1 MPNAFVS
8 WPLAALGVSLA
19 CGLAFGPAP
28 ADRGRSAPAPPP
40 PPERVAAPAAV
51 GRPTFASPHANPVAV
66 AGGRVFVCNTP
77 ADTVDVLDANTR
89 ELVAR
94 VPVGIDPVGL
104 AVRPDGGEVWV
115 SNHVS
120 DSVSVVDARE
130 GSPTFLQVVATVQ
143 DLDPDSRATRFDEP
157 VGIAFADNAK
167 AYVALSS
174 ANRVAVVDVAERRVT
189 GHLEIPAQDPRALA
203 VRNGRLY
210 VAPFESGNRTQL
222 SGGSGDAID
231 GDLVTFD
238 AWEHSIVH
246 NNVLSLG
253 HVVDVV
259 KRPDV
264 PDRDL
269 FVFDTATDEPVATVD
284 SLGTLLYGLA
294 VDSDGR
300 AFLAQTDARN
310 DANGRAGTKGHGLA
324 ELGNRAFLNQI
335 TRVELNGEK
344 PAFFDLEPPPPADP
358 ESGAALATPYAIAVT
373 SDDRT
378 LVATAAASD
387 ALFTVDA
394 ETGAVLGRCDVGAV
408 PRGVALEDAG
418 ETRRAWVLNAVDN
431 SVSLVDLS
439 DPAAP
444 AVVRTVPLEDP
455 TDPAIK
461 RGRVAFESA
470 GSSRTNTFGCASCHP
485 DGHTD
490 QLLWVL
496 NTPVVTGGDQIMP
509 RSTMPLR
516 GLRDTEPFHWDG
528 VPGDPY
534 GGINSSS
541 LYENAAPNVA
551 PGDALA
557 AVRHLIDGSLSGTMA
572 RVGDGV
578 ANNAGLAGNLTEAER
593 DDLAAFLAALPY
605 PPAPGRAY
613 TDELSDRARRGFEL
627 FHIEGNIE
635 SDKPRPNVC
644 GDCHRLP
651 FLTSTNTP
659 GTGMDAPTWR
669 GAYDR
674 PLILPQGR
682 LNLVEFPFYRRLAE
696 RGVPERELWRL
707 SWRGT
712 ERFDPVWDMVLEM
725 STGFSG
731 AFGRQVTLNRET
743 AGDPLTADL
752 LDALERAAAEGG
764 VVLTAEGVRIED
776 GEGTPVRLRFDP
788 GATVYA
794 GAGGEF
800 AREELV
806 AAAADGAFVGTF
818 TGRHGAKAD
827 ADAPQPAL
835 WTRGPLHEQ
844 RGRQEFPVLAPGSDE
859 GDDTSVTLSARH
871 VEPDAAVLVDGR
883 VVPADL
889 TFGDGET
896 LTIALASPPPVGRRF
911 LQVRNPGGRFSN
923 EFPFTVADPAAAAD
937 PPEKKVGKKA
947 DGVPETLGELL
958 KETGFDRLLGDW
970 VDVGTGGRGYRTRF
984 SWKID
989 GRVLEQV
996 SDERGERAVGLLSL
1010 RGGTREVAA
1019 FTADA
1024 AGLQTLGTLTFEGGK
1039 SEENEAVHRIGLRDG
1054 DGNEGGLVV
1063 RYQFE
1068 TDDRLT
1074 FRLSVPGGGE
1084 PFAVV
1089 RLKRAEP

>member
-1 MPNAFVS
+1 MPNMFVS
-8 WPLAALGVSLA
+8 LPLAALGVSFA
-19 CGLAFGPAP
+19 CGLAFGPTP
-28 ADRGRSAPAPPP
+28 ADRERSAPASPAD
-40 PPERVAAPAAV
+40 EVSAPVAV
-51 GRPTFASPHANPVAV
+51 GHPTFASPHANPVAV
-66 AGGRVFVCNTP
+66 VGGRAFVCNTP

-89 ELVAR
+89 EVVAR

-104 AVRPDGGEVWV
+104 AVKPDRTEVWV

-120 DSVSVVDARE
+120 DSVSVIDARP
-130 GSPTFLQVVATVQ
+130 GSPTFLHVVATVQ
-143 DLDPDSRATRFDEP
+143 DLDPETRATRFDEP
-157 VGIAFADNAK
+157 VGVAFASDEK

-174 ANRVAVVDVAERRVT
+174 TNRVAVVDVAERRVT
-189 GHLEIPAQDPRALA
+189 GHLDIPAQDPRALA

-210 VAPFESGNRTQL
+210 VVPFESGNRTQL
-222 SGGSGDAID
+222 SGGAGDAID

-238 AWEHSIVH
+238 AWQHSIVH

-253 HVVDVV
+253 HVVDIV

-335 TRVELNGEK
+335 TRVNVEGEE
-344 PAFFDLEPPPPADP
+344 PTFFDLEPPPPADP
-358 ESGAALATPYAIAVT
+358 EPGAALATPYAIAVT
-373 SDDRT
+373 SDDRR

-394 ETGAVLGRCDVGAV
+394 DTGAVLGRCDVGAV
-408 PRGVALEDAG
+408 PRGVALEEDG
-418 ETRRAWVLNAVDN
+418 DTRRAWVLNAVEN
-431 SVSLVDLS
+431 SVSLVNLA

-444 AVVRTVPLEDP
+444 VVVQTIPLEDP

-461 RGRVAFESA
+461 RGRVTFESA
-470 GSSRTNTFGCASCHP
+470 SSSRTNTFGCASCHP

-534 GGINSSS
+534 GGNNSAS
-541 LYENAAPNVA
+541 LHEDVAPNVA

-557 AVRHLIDGSLSGTMA
+557 AVRHLVDGSLSGTMA
-572 RVGDGV
+572 RTGDDV
-578 ANNAGLAGNLTEAER
+578 TNDAGLAGNLSEAER

-627 FHIEGNIE
+627 FHVEGNLE

-696 RGVPERELWRL
+696 EGVPEREMWRL
-707 SWRGT
+707 SWRGD
-712 ERFDPVWDMVLEM
+712 ERFDPVWDMVLQM

-731 AFGRQVTLNRET
+731 AFGRQLTLNRAT

-752 LDALERAAAEGG
+752 LDALERAAQEGG
-764 VVLTAEGVRIED
+764 VVLTAEGVRIEA
-776 GEGTPVRLRFDP
+776 EAGTPVRLRFDP
-788 GATVYA
+788 AEEVYLAA
-794 GAGGEF
+794 GAAF
-800 AREELV
+800 SRDELF
-806 AAAADGAFVGTF
+806 AAADRGDAVVTV
-818 TGRHGAKAD
+818 TGRHGVKVD

-835 WTRGPLHEQ
+835 WTHGPLHEQ
-844 RGRQEFPVLAPGSDE
+844 RGRQEFPVLSGDE
-859 GDDTSVTLSARH
+859 TSMTLSGRQI
-871 VEPDAAVLVDGR
+871 EPGAAVLVDGR

-896 LTIALASPPPVGRRF
+896 LTIALAESPPPGTHF
-911 LQVRNPGGRFSN
+911 LQVRNPAGRFSN
-923 EFPFTVADPAAAAD
+923 EFPFTVAAPNDAPMPDDPADAD
-937 PPEKKVGKKA
+937 P
-947 DGVPETLGELL
+947 PETLGELL
-958 KETGFDRLLGDW
+958 KETGFDRLLGTW
-970 VDVGTGGRGYRTRF
+970 VDRDTDGNGYRTTF
-984 SWKID
+984 VWKVD
-989 GRVLEQV
+989 DHVLEQT
-996 SDERGERAVGLLSL
+996 SEQPGKRTAALLSL
-1010 RGGTREVAA
+1010 RGGTREVGA
-1019 FTADA
+1019 FTADST
-1024 AGLQTLGTLTFEGGK
+1024 GVSTLGALTFEGGK
-1039 SEENEAVHRIGLRDG
+1039 SEENEAVHRLGLRDG
-1054 DGNEGGLVV
+1054 DGNEGGLVI
-1063 RYQFE
+1063 RYEFE

-1074 FRLSVPGGGE
+1074 FRLFVPGGEE